1 MKYRQKTPL
10 PGFPWKGEFITKKE
24 IDDYF
29 SSPEGIQCL
38 LCGRMF
44 GTLNNHLQMIH
55 DTTHEEYRA
64 RYGLPWSRGLVSKKV
79 SNRLSEALTKR
90 IENGSFIPKPDHKA
104 AVKRILEGARRK
116 DQPFFKEIKSEMTRR
131 SNQERVKYSHKD
143 YENVLSV
150 MLKRQITLNQA
161 CMDKALP
168 AKSRVLNYAE
178 ENPKFR
184 KKMLDTYYAL
194 PYAVQARAVMFS
206 PQFYE
211 DLRRLKGKGL
221 SDTEI
226 GERLGISNKTVS
238 IRLKQINL
246 KVVKSE

>member
-1 MKYRQKTPL
+1 MKYRQKSTL
-10 PGFPWKGEFITKKE
+10 PGFPWPDTFITKTE
-24 IDDYF
+24 INEYF

-55 DTTHEEYRA
+55 GTTHEEYRA
-64 RYGLPWSRGLVSKKV
+64 RYGLPWRRGLVSNKV
-79 SNRLSEALTKR
+79 SNRLSEALTKI

-131 SNQERVKYSHKD
+131 SNQERVKYGQKD

-161 CMDKALP
+161 CMNKTLP
-168 AKSRVLNYAE
+168 AKSRILDYAE
-178 ENPKFR
+178 SNPGFR
-184 KKMLDTYYAL
+184 QKLLDTYYSL
-194 PYAVQARAVMFS
+194 PYAVQARADMF
-206 PQFYE
+206 
-211 DLRRLKGKGL
+211 
-221 SDTEI
+221 
-226 GERLGISNKTVS
+226 
-238 IRLKQINL
+238 
-246 KVVKSE
+246 

>member
-1 MKYRQKTPL
+1 MKYSQKNDL
-10 PGFPWKGEFITKKE
+10 PGFPWEGKFTTKKE
-24 IDDYF
+24 IEEYF
-29 SSPEGIQCL
+29 SNPEGIQCL
-38 LCGRMF
+38 LCGRIF
-44 GTLNNHLQMIH
+44 EALGAHLHAIH
-55 DTTHEEYRA
+55 GIFHDEYRA

-168 AKSRVLNYAE
+168 AKSRVLDYAE
-178 ENPKFR
+178 SNPEFR
-184 KKMLDTYYAL
+184 KKLLDTYYAL
-194 PYAVQARAVMFS
+194 PYAVQARADMFS

-211 DLRRLKGKGL
+211 DLRRLKGRGL
-221 SDTEI
+221 SGTEI
-226 GERLGISNKTVS
+226 GEKLGISSQTVH
-238 IRLKQINL
+238 IRLEQINL
-246 KVVKSE
+246 EVVKSE